1 MTPDEAIKMLPYW
14 QGRLGLLSWEIKV
27 KACRHKEMSGDS
39 NLGSVWFQK
48 NLEQAA
54 IYLLDPIDYNAI
66 ELDGFPIDAEQS
78 LVHELLHLVFLIE
91 ERDDHDEEVMERGIN
106 RLSRVLVAFRN
117 GEMRHCTGT
126 QGQK

>member
-1 MTPDEAIKMLPYW
+1 MMTPDEAIKMLPYW
-14 QGRLGLLSWEIKV
+14 QGLLGLQHWEIKV
-27 KACRHKEMSGDS
+27 KVCRHKEMYGGS

-48 NLEQAA
+48 NLEQAV

-66 ELDGFPIDAEQS
+66 ELDGFTIDAEQS

-106 RLSRVLVAFRN
+106 RLAKVLVRRDCY
-117 GEMRHCTGT
+117 GSTPGRY
-126 QGQK
+126 